1 MAVTENIT
9 VWLSLAN
16 TVFASIAFVI
26 WYVQPGQE
34 DHKKA
39 DESKVVI
46 IDGDN
51 VEDMYDQCNGD
62 AMKDKV
68 HIDTDSDEE
77 KHLYVRPGLRN
88 CGNLLNYRD
97 YCCYQQNTP
106 KQEGEDEVVA
116 AAGEINT
123 KKVVK
128 FVDVDPKNVEDATK
142 QIPKPTKNHTK
153 PRDDTFK
160 WPKNET
166 TIEKLRAAQ
175 GQSKLAI
182 SIEVL
187 DRIQSMG
194 ISRDSSVQTGQT
206 VRLSDCA
213 RQSGQLL
220 SKKQVSMEWDQFMAK
235 NRPGL
240 GMDKQQ
246 TKKRKQ
252 VNRQGKNKNG
262 KQYKNDGSTAFSF
275 KKNFSIDSCRD
286 FVRAL

>member
-26 WYVQPGQE
+26 WYVAIGQE
-34 DHKKA
+34 DEQKV

-51 VEDMYDQCNGD
+51 EEDMYND
-62 AMKDKV
+62 MKNKG
-68 HIDTDSDEE
+68 HIDAARDEE

-106 KQEGEDEVVA
+106 KQEGKDEFVA
-116 AAGEINT
+116 AIGEIKV

-128 FVDVDPKNVEDATK
+128 FVDVDTKNMKDAPK
-142 QIPKPTKNHTK
+142 QIAKTTEDPNKPTE
-153 PRDDTFK
+153 DTFK

-175 GQSKLAI
+175 DQSKLAI

-194 ISRDSSVQTGQT
+194 LLRDSSVQTGQT

-220 SKKQVSMEWDQFMAK
+220 SKKQVRMEWDQFLAK
-235 NRPGL
+235 DRHGL
-240 GMDKQQ
+240 GMEKQQ
-246 TKKRKQ
+246 TKKRKP
-252 VNRQGKNKNG
+252 VIRQGKNKNG
-262 KQYKNDGSTAFSF
+262 KQYKNNESSAFSF
-275 KKNFSIDSCRD
+275 KKNFSNDSCSD
-286 FVRAL
+286 FVLAL

>member
-1 MAVTENIT
+1 M
-9 VWLSLAN
+9 
-16 TVFASIAFVI
+16 
-26 WYVQPGQE
+26 
-34 DHKKA
+34 
-39 DESKVVI
+39 
-46 IDGDN
+46 
-51 VEDMYDQCNGD
+51 
-62 AMKDKV
+62 
-68 HIDTDSDEE
+68 
-77 KHLYVRPGLRN
+77 RPGLRN

-116 AAGEINT
+116 ATGEIKT
-123 KKVVK
+123 KKDVR
-128 FVDVDPKNVEDATK
+128 FVDVDTKNVEDATKQIPKPTEDHTK

-160 WPKNET
+160 WPQNET

-194 ISRDSSVQTGQT
+194 ISRDSSVQNGQT

-220 SKKQVSMEWDQFMAK
+220 SKKQVRMEWDQFLAK
-235 NRPGL
+235 DRPGL

-246 TKKRKQ
+246 TKKRKP

-275 KKNFSIDSCRD
+275 NKNFSNDSFRD